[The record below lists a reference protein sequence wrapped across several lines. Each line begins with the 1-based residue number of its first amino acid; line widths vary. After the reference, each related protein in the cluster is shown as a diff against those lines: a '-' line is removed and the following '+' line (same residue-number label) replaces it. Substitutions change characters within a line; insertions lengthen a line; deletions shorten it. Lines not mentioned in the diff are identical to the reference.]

1 MKSKLVI
8 PFTTEQKGG
17 SKKTFKLLNDTEIN
31 NKMTKNPNLMNF
43 VKKLL
48 FKNEQEKNKS
58 ETKVNYVKAS
68 TTKNYYKNI
77 NNKIFK

>member
-1 MKSKLVI
+1 
-8 PFTTEQKGG
+8 
-17 SKKTFKLLNDTEIN
+17 
-31 NKMTKNPNLMNF
+31 MTKNPNLMNF

-58 ETKVNYVKAS
+58 ETKINYVKAS

-77 NNKIFK
+77 KI